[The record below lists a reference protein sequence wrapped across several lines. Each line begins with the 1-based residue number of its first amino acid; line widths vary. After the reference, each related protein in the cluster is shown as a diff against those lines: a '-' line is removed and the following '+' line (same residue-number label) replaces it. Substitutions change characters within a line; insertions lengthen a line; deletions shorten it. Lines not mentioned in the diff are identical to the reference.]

1 MVCRSA
7 YGPPLSPQGRHMV
20 CRSAYGLPTSI
31 RSADQQMVCRPAY
44 GPPTSMWS
52 ADLPSACAQV
62 ADSAAFPSQARA
74 SRFSTWTT
82 TCACTAPSTASTSCS
97 SEPAAGRSEEAARQP
112 AHSWQMSWWR
122 VFTNEADSMLRL
134 AGVIIH
140 VEVRLRIP
148 TSWVRGFLVSCMCS
162 DPMCQYS
169 FGAEVFSE
177 KVLRARLATNL
188 TLLVFTPLV
197 KLQPT
202 ESNPSFEP
210 TSTCDSR
217 GPPRRRRPRRRHK

>member
-1 MVCRSA
+1 MVCLSA

-134 AGVIIH
+134 AGVIMH

-148 TSWVRGFLVSCMCS
+148 TSCLGFVVSSSHACS
-162 DPMCQYS
+162 DPMWQ
-169 FGAEVFSE
+169 
-177 KVLRARLATNL
+177 
-188 TLLVFTPLV
+188 
-197 KLQPT
+197 
-202 ESNPSFEP
+202 
-210 TSTCDSR
+210 
-217 GPPRRRRPRRRHK
+217 

>member
-1 MVCRSA
+1 
-7 YGPPLSPQGRHMV
+7 MV

-62 ADSAAFPSQARA
+62 ADYAAFPSQARA

-140 VEVRLRIP
+140 VEVRLCVFLLLALG
-148 TSWVRGFLVSCMCS
+148 SWFPRLMHAVTQCGSS
-162 DPMCQYS
+162 QYS

-177 KVLRARLATNL
+177 KVLRAPLATKCL
-188 TLLVFTPLV
+188 YLLVFTLSSSCNRE
-197 KLQPT
+197 QP
-202 ESNPSFEP
+202 FV
-210 TSTCDSR
+210 
-217 GPPRRRRPRRRHK
+217 

>member
-1 MVCRSA
+1 
-7 YGPPLSPQGRHMV
+7 MV

-134 AGVIIH
+134 AGVIH
-140 VEVRLRIP
+140 VELVFIQFSSSAYSYFSWFSRLMHAVTQCGSTASGLKFIVKKSSVQAWPRTYP
-148 TSWVRGFLVSCMCS
+148 PRFHPSR
-162 DPMCQYS
+162 Q
-169 FGAEVFSE
+169 A
-177 KVLRARLATNL
+177 ATNRE
-188 TLLVFTPLV
+188 
-197 KLQPT
+197 QP
-202 ESNPSFEP
+202 FV
-210 TSTCDSR
+210 
-217 GPPRRRRPRRRHK
+217 